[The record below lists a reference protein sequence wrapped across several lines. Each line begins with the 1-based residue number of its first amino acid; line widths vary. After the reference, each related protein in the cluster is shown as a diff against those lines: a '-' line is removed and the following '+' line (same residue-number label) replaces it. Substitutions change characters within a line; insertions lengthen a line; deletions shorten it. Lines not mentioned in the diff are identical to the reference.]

1 MDHRERKLTWIW
13 IGCAA
18 VLSILLVF
26 LVDRLAEK
34 EPEIILWSDLR
45 YGDPKNLDESIR
57 QIRITEGALKET
69 MIPEIDFRDEPFLDC
84 LDSLEKAM
92 NENRTGSDTFRI
104 VLEESVGEV
113 NVPIR
118 LRLTDVPAAE
128 GMMYLTSLAGLKYRV
143 SNDGDVEIVELSDEG
158 ALEEGWFEPDLFFFH
173 DINSTEEKID
183 VREIME
189 RAGVHFSDGAVAE
202 YYPKSGLFWARNT
215 RNQLEFI
222 DMLLAPQRCYPELT
236 WQDHIY
242 YYWWVLTNSY
252 PPKPVSTPPTR
263 DPFGKGASTSSVE
276 PDPFGGGGTPSPS
289 GPDPFKRRQV
299 FSIREMLHFA
309 ACGDSGRRLE
319 ARHSLWGRDMLVDR
333 LKTTFP
339 TPLGSGMERARYEFP
354 FPFFPPA

>member
-158 ALEEGWFEPDLFFFH
+158 ALEEGWFEPGPAFFGDVDPF
-173 DINSTEEKID
+173 SEKVD
-183 VREIME
+183 VQETLE
-189 RAGVHFSDGAVAE
+189 SAGIEVSEGTVANF
-202 YYPKSGLFWARNT
+202 YPQKGLLCVRNT
-215 RNQLEFI
+215 RDQLEMVDAYTSSWSCYQKFSWRDWVHHYWMVLI
-222 DMLLAPQRCYPELT
+222 DGYA
-236 WQDHIY
+236 
-242 YYWWVLTNSY
+242 
-252 PPKPVSTPPTR
+252 PVSTSPSISVTPVP
-263 DPFGKGASTSSVE
+263 DPFGGASPRARKPDPFGSSTSGSGE

-289 GPDPFKRRQV
+289 GPDPFK
-299 FSIREMLHFA
+299 
-309 ACGDSGRRLE
+309 
-319 ARHSLWGRDMLVDR
+319 
-333 LKTTFP
+333 
-339 TPLGSGMERARYEFP
+339 
-354 FPFFPPA
+354 